1 MLKHQP
7 VAWDSFQ
14 KRSPLQGNRPIL
26 CSWQYHSVTW
36 SLYSFRLFAGHFY
49 RNSFGSSNNFIT
61 TGIAVAF
68 ACEEI
73 KKLGNFVLPMNT
85 HLVRDGAKDCHL
97 VFPLSGHPQGWSKV
111 LEKVGS
117 WDLTVLRGWNVVSL
131 KCDWLICSRNLT
143 PDLRRKEQQKAG
155 VWLSDRVPA
164 WKAQGPGFHPQC
176 HNKNILKY
184 NCEGWAEEV
193 WPIPTLAND
202 QDLSIISNNAPL
214 DWLCEVCSGC

>member
-49 RNSFGSSNNFIT
+49 RTSFGSSNNFIT

-68 ACEEI
+68 ACEKI

-85 HLVRDGAKDCHL
+85 HPMRDRAKDCHL
-97 VFPLSGHPQGWSKV
+97 VFPLSGHRQGWRQGLGEGRV
-111 LEKVGS
+111 LGS
-117 WDLTVLRGWNVVSL
+117 YSPT
-131 KCDWLICSRNLT
+131 WLECCVT
-143 PDLRRKEQQKAG
+143 Q
-155 VWLSDRVPA
+155 VWLTYLQQELNSCSQKEGA
-164 WKAQGPGFHPQC
+164 T
-176 HNKNILKY
+176 
-184 NCEGWAEEV
+184 EGWGVAE
-193 WPIPTLAND
+193 W
-202 QDLSIISNNAPL
+202 
-214 DWLCEVCSGC
+214 